1 MKKILA
7 ICLALVMVFSLGITA
22 FAAPNGF
29 VSSPSENQ
37 APEVD
42 SFVPSDEDCEA
53 EIVITAY
60 ADRAELPE
68 ELRELLEEAYTEVT
82 EAEDLTTLSEA
93 LKKLA
98 DKKGIKAENLL
109 VSDLF
114 DIYAEGCDNHDE
126 HKEFVVTLKAD
137 TLKNFVGLL
146 HKKDN
151 GSWELI
157 NDAKVIKDG
166 TALKFTVDSFSP
178 FAIVVNKGVTSP
190 QTSDNNIVF
199 AVVALAFVSALAIIV
214 ISKKR
219 TA

>member
-7 ICLALVMVFSLGITA
+7 VCLALVMVFSLGITA

-29 VSSPSENQ
+29 VSSPSENG
-37 APEVD
+37 APELD

-53 EIVITAY
+53 EIIITAY
-60 ADRAELPE
+60 ADREELPE
-68 ELRELLEEAYTEVT
+68 ELRDLLEEAYAEVVD
-82 EAEDLTTLSEA
+82 ADDLTTLSEA

-98 DKKGIKAENLL
+98 AKKNIKAENLL

-114 DIYAEGCDNHDE
+114 DIHATGCDNHDE
-126 HKEFVVTLKAD
+126 HREFVITLNAD

-157 NDAKVIKDG
+157 DDAKVVNDG

-190 QTSDNNIVF
+190 QTNDSMVITF
-199 AVVALAFVSALAIIV
+199 VALAFVSALAIIV

-219 TA
+219 IA